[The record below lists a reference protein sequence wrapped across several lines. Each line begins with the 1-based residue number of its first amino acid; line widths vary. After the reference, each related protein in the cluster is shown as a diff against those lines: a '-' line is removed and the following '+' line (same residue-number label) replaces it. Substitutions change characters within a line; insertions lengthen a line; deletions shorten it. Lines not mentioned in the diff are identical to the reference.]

1 MYTQKKNI
9 SKYLLNQCTRQYNL
23 FGLENRVRIVL
34 QRIYFARSRR
44 KIVDKR
50 YPVSIPRNSRLPLAR
65 PIPRTGPSS
74 AATNGLFILV
84 DSLVHNIPQYAH
96 NALDAI
102 YTRIGIYTEK
112 STLDNKFIG
121 TRFDKSTVILSACF
135 AYATQVIMFWS
146 I

>member
-1 MYTQKKNI
+1 M
-9 SKYLLNQCTRQYNL
+9 
-23 FGLENRVRIVL
+23 L

-74 AATNGLFILV
+74 AATSGLFILV
-84 DSLVHNIPQYAH
+84 DSLVHNIPQYTH

-102 YTRIGIYTEK
+102 YTRIGVYTEK

-135 AYATQVIMFWS
+135 AGNYVLEYLKKNSPRKYDDTFFRHSRCYPRRLFS
-146 I
+146 II